1 MTTSVQ
7 KVALVTG
14 ASRGIGKDI
23 ATRLSK
29 DGFAIAVGY
38 AGNAARADET
48 VAELQ
53 ASGGRAVAVQGNVDA
68 ADDVARI
75 FTEAVEAFGRLDV
88 VISNAGVMEVAPITS
103 QNIAAFDRIMATN
116 VRGTFLVLAKAA
128 ELLGHGGRIVALSS
142 SVIAKSTPGYGPY
155 IASKSAVEGL
165 VRVLANELRG
175 RQITVNAVAPG
186 PVATELFFHGKT
198 DEQIAMLAKMAPQ
211 ERLGEPMD
219 IANAVAFLVSPEGQ
233 WINAQVLRTN
243 GGFA

>member
-198 DEQIAMLAKMAPQ
+198 DEQIATLADMSPL

>member
-1 MTTSVQ
+1 M
-7 KVALVTG
+7 
-14 ASRGIGKDI
+14 
-23 ATRLSK
+23 
-29 DGFAIAVGY
+29 
-38 AGNAARADET
+38 
-48 VAELQ
+48 
-53 ASGGRAVAVQGNVDA
+53 QGNVDA

-75 FTEAVEAFGRLDV
+75 FTETVEAFGRLDV

-103 QNIAAFDRIMATN
+103 QNIAAFDRIMAIN

-128 ELLGHGGRIVALSS
+128 ELPGHGGRIVALSS

-198 DEQIAMLAKMAPQ
+198 DEQIATLADMSPL